1 MNEGGADR
9 SVRFAFMRFGSA
21 SGSFLITIL
30 ATFTVVHEGTERAWN
45 VDDGK
50 VKQATLGS
58 CCNGSYIMLYIYI

>member
-1 MNEGGADR
+1 MNEDGADR

-50 VKQATLGS
+50 VKQAMLGS
-58 CCNGSYIMLYIYI
+58 YCNGSYIYI